1 MEAGSMDT
9 IEVPQDKI
17 VKKGSIKKKIE
28 KLRRWSTSS
37 GGSFKRPPK
46 EKTLSL
52 RQPTETEE
60 DSGEGERVRRKLRP
74 MVASVFGQVEA
85 KALAVPHCK
94 RTCVWA
100 HALVCVSGLKLHK

>member
-60 DSGEGERVRRKLRP
+60 DSWEGERVRRKLRP
-74 MVASVFGQVEA
+74 MVASVFGQVGMKTA
-85 KALAVPHCK
+85 FSSLICRTK
-94 RTCVWA
+94 RTTRWCPA
-100 HALVCVSGLKLHK
+100 DSPH